1 MILLSPEAAE
11 ELSLSFEE
19 RRFPAEFAVDAK
31 SGKSTFYITVSL
43 YLPIDLLKIRFQ
55 SVV

>member
-19 RRFPAEFAVDAK
+19 RRFPGEFAVDAK

-43 YLPIDLLKIRFQ
+43 YLPIDLLKR
-55 SVV
+55 VPTL